1 VSETVTNS
9 CVMDFPQAWEY
20 IRGTDKDDHHRK
32 CSYRV
37 SSMLCDCDVIWAEYR
52 KHAIAALEA
61 KLAACEWISVDE
73 RLPKVIGPYLV
84 FREENN
90 WPTTRYYLDDGKWQ
104 SSATVTHWMPLPNPP
119 QP

>member
-61 KLAACEWISVDE
+61 RLAALTSLC
-73 RLPKVIGPYLV
+73 
-84 FREENN
+84 RE
-90 WPTTRYYLDDGKWQ
+90 YIDALDSGYDVLA
-104 SSATVTHWMPLPNPP
+104 SHATDKIREAINPP
-119 QP
+119 QQEREP